1 MHVSLEHAE
10 DGFFYRPASG
20 TGAPESAGA
29 AADGGLHLFTLRDP
43 RQPALVRA
51 DHGPF
56 TTRQSAP
63 VPLPLEVANI
73 TDPVHFHAAA
83 PRVSAHLVTQE
94 VTQERPV
101 LRVLMAAAPAGG
113 GSTRPHHRTLCV
125 TVMVSR
131 GHELLTAH
139 CQPDVNGVCLAEA
152 ILPAAWWPRR
162 PAAAGKKPAKNQAAV
177 SYLLSAAGGRGDCAA
192 GEAGL
197 PSQPV
202 TTVGVVPLTHGR
214 ESSKLYQLGRHVRL
228 AVPHGPL
235 YPKTRVYI
243 PVFVVPSEEEPV
255 FGFTLRWVMQG
266 RHSLML
272 RLIFNCDSELCRIVS
287 PEIFRLLLMSNWSYV
302 KDLV

>member
-1 MHVSLEHAE
+1 MTQLADLLTPRLPAGDAVHVSLEHAE

-125 TVMVSR
+125 TVMVRSR
-131 GHELLTAH
+131 SRAAH
-139 CQPDVNGVCLAEA
+139 RS
-152 ILPAAWWPRR
+152 LPAGRQR
-162 PAAAGKKPAKNQAAV
+162 G
-177 SYLLSAAGGRGDCAA
+177 LSRRGDPASRLVASPA
-192 GEAGL
+192 G
-197 PSQPV
+197 SR
-202 TTVGVVPLTHGR
+202 R
-214 ESSKLYQLGRHVRL
+214 EETGQEPG
-228 AVPHGPL
+228 GG
-235 YPKTRVYI
+235 
-243 PVFVVPSEEEPV
+243 VVPSERRWWKGRLRRGRGRSAEPTRHHGGSGASDARQGEQQALSAGPARASGRAARSAV
-255 FGFTLRWVMQG
+255 SQDASLHPRVRGAQRGGARLRIHAQ
-266 RHSLML
+266 
-272 RLIFNCDSELCRIVS
+272 VS
-287 PEIFRLLLMSNWSYV
+287 AAEAFSSVRV
-302 KDLV
+302 KF